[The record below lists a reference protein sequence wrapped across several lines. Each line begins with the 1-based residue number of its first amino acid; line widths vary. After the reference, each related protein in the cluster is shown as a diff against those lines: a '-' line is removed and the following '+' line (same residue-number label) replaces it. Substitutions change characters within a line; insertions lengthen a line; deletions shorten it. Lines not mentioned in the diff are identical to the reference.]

1 MIKLLFGH
9 FDYRWRN
16 GNQLEALKMESFQF
30 NSIKSASCSNWKL
43 DDLLLL
49 FLSKRGSARKIG
61 WRMAIFSLFLPWNY
75 QMRQTPPLLPLPV
88 PFLFRPG
95 GGGGGEEEEEEE
107 EEDADCFPLS
117 CFSFRVSLCFSL
129 NDSCVRFLEDTFKFR
144 LIDPFS
150 YRLDRVAPRKPQ
162 LLRAIPRE
170 IPDSGKC
177 FWIPA
182 DIPLNFDWIRAN
194 QAETWMRSSEKGNG
208 QIRWAQHQHPC
219 GTLLKTRNIIDVT
232 AADIELICQSI
243 KILPPKAPSV
253 PPSLPPSPPPAW
265 PPSALWRRIQGVTM
279 SLIHFHKRRFHSSHW
294 RLLEDGGKQR
304 EPLNHIQRQSIWM
317 KWTRVEWRGN

>member
-1 MIKLLFGH
+1 MFQLKTGRFVVTFPFKKRLSAEDWLTDGH
-9 FDYRWRN
+9 F
-16 GNQLEALKMESFQF
+16 LSFPTLKL
-30 NSIKSASCSNWKL
+30 SN
-43 DDLLLL
+43 
-49 FLSKRGSARKIG
+49 A
-61 WRMAIFSLFLPWNY
+61 ANP
-75 QMRQTPPLLPLPV
+75 PPLLPLPV

-95 GGGGGEEEEEEE
+95 GGGGGEEEEE

-182 DIPLNFDWIRAN
+182 DIPLNFD
-194 QAETWMRSSEKGNG
+194 
-208 QIRWAQHQHPC
+208 
-219 GTLLKTRNIIDVT
+219 
-232 AADIELICQSI
+232 
-243 KILPPKAPSV
+243 
-253 PPSLPPSPPPAW
+253 
-265 PPSALWRRIQGVTM
+265 
-279 SLIHFHKRRFHSSHW
+279 
-294 RLLEDGGKQR
+294 
-304 EPLNHIQRQSIWM
+304 
-317 KWTRVEWRGN
+317 